1 MKNRVRF
8 CLSVLAAAF
17 FACGLT
23 SCKDDPENPA
33 PEPEVTLTAGA
44 ATETSVSFTVTPVH
58 ADRCAWTY
66 GLKGDAAPD
75 AAAIFANGTAVSAD
89 QPSDVTI
96 PDLTPGTTYV
106 AYAVA
111 ASGEHAGEV
120 ESIDLPTVAL
130 SYDVDYTAQ
139 YAQGYYYGDRMSAG
153 TGNYYFHLSQ
163 FEYAPVEG
171 QEGEYP
177 DAPGMDVVLD
187 LYGAFADSPD
197 HAILPD
203 GVYEVDM
210 QNPYGEGTVGTEY
223 STYYLIGDD
232 LQLADQQ
239 SFRDLRVEVT
249 TEDGVVSVVAIG
261 ELEDGRTLRVRYEGA
276 PTVLKNGTTGLG
288 ENVQI
293 DAMNLLVASYYGDEQ
308 KQGTGNYFLQF
319 VSYEADDSGK
329 PIGEGGYKLSLDLYG
344 ALSDDDD
351 QAILPDG
358 VYDIAAERYSEGS
371 CYNMYTWLAEVD
383 ENGNSVAG
391 TEFSVG
397 TVTVAR
403 NGENYTLTANFR
415 AEDGCVV
422 EAKYE
427 GPIDFENKVT
437 GPVGDH
443 KTNFT
448 RGEVSY
454 MGSTD
459 EMSTF
464 RLMLWDGN
472 MLDRDDENDQY
483 LFEEGR
489 RNTMLFIDLYSKPC
503 TSSSIK
509 LEPGT
514 YTVSSEGG
522 PMTIDPGRLKV
533 IVPGIIEESEGTYF
547 YLTQANYP
555 VATSMYEDG
564 NTALI
569 DGGTMRI
576 DETGSGSGYRFTFDF
591 TTKEGGSLTATMEG
605 DLEFF
610 NRAPIYSTLE
620 DDYVVDL
627 TDAECKLNYW
637 GGVGEYGVWMVQ
649 IVSDEIGSDG
659 FSSQIASP
667 HLDETGIPTGTYTA
681 SKGVEPGTFLPGELS
696 SNNMVSGTWYV
707 GGFNGQSYTE
717 RAPAVD
723 GEIHVTNNGDG
734 TYVIDFECTDDAEV
748 PHTFS
753 GSWSGTAIYEN
764 AGNAVRSLVVS
775 PNVPDEAGRAA
786 VRAAKLTEARAAKPA
801 DTGKQK
807 LSVVRAADNAGKAL
821 RASKY

>member
-1 MKNRVRF
+1 MKRRGCF
-8 CLSVLAAAF
+8 YLSVLAAAF
-17 FACGLT
+17 CACGLT
-23 SCKDDPENPA
+23 SCKDDPESPA
-33 PEPEVTLTAGA
+33 PEPEVTLTAGT
-44 ATETSVSFTVTPVH
+44 ATETSVSFTVTPAY

-75 AAAIFANGTAVSAD
+75 AAAIFANGTAVSAE

-96 PDLTPGTTYV
+96 PNLTPGTTYV
-106 AYAVA
+106 VYAAA

-139 YAQGYYYGDRMSAG
+139 YAQGYYYGDRMNAG

-163 FEYAPVEG
+163 FEYVPVEG

-177 DAPGMDVVLD
+177 GAPGMDVVFD
-187 LYGAFADSPD
+187 LYGAFADSPS

-203 GVYEVDM
+203 GVYEVDA

-239 SFRDLRVEVT
+239 TFRDLRVEVT
-249 TEDGVVSVVAIG
+249 TENGVVSIVATG

-276 PTVLKNGTTGLG
+276 PAVLKDGTDGLG
-288 ENVQI
+288 ESVQI

-319 VSYEADDSGK
+319 VSYEADGSGK
-329 PIGEGGYKLSLDLYG
+329 PVGEGGYKLSLDLYG
-344 ALSDDDD
+344 TLSESDD
-351 QAILPDG
+351 QAVLPDG
-358 VYDIAAERYSEGS
+358 TYDITAEHYSVNS
-371 CYNMYTWLAEVD
+371 CYPTYTWLVEVD
-383 ENGNSVAG
+383 ESGNSVAG
-391 TEFSVG
+391 TEFSTG
-397 TVTVAR
+397 TVTVVR

-415 AEDGCVV
+415 AGDGCTV

-443 KTNFT
+443 KTDFDQ
-448 RGEVSY
+448 GEVSY

-464 RLMLWDGN
+464 HLMLWNGN
-472 MLDRDDENDQY
+472 MIVRDDDNDRY
-483 LFEEGR
+483 GFEEKSS
-489 RNTMLFIDLYSKPC
+489 MLFIDLYSKPC

-522 PMTIDPGRLKV
+522 PMTIDPGWV
-533 IVPGIIEESEGTYF
+533 DVMVPGILEESKGTHFCVTDDSKIVSWEYDESTTG
-547 YLTQANYP
+547 L
-555 VATSMYEDG
+555 V
-564 NTALI
+564 
-569 DGGTMRI
+569 DGGTMRVE
-576 DETGSGSGYRFTFDF
+576 ETGSGSGYRFTFDF

-605 DLEFF
+605 DLEFV

-627 TDAECKLNYW
+627 TDAECELNYW
-637 GGVGEYGVWMVQ
+637 GNVGEYGVWMVQ
-649 IVSDEIGSDG
+649 IVNDEIGSDS
-659 FSSQIASP
+659 FSSQIAAP
-667 HLDETGIPTGTYTA
+667 YLDETGIPTGTYTA
-681 SKGVEPGTFLPGELS
+681 SKEVEPGTFLPGELNGS
-696 SNNMVSGTWYV
+696 NMVSGTWYV
-707 GGFNGQSYTE
+707 GGFDGQSYTKQ
-717 RAPAVD
+717 APAVD
-723 GEIHVTNNGDG
+723 GEIRVTNNGDG
-734 TYVIDFECTDDAEV
+734 TYEISFECIDDAEV

-753 GSWSGTAIYEN
+753 GSWSGTAIYGN
-764 AGNAVRSLVVS
+764 AGNAVRSLAVS
-775 PNVPDEAGRAA
+775 TSASDEADRAA
-786 VRAAKLTEARAAKPA
+786 ARAAKVAKARTAEPA

-807 LSVVRAADNAGKAL
+807 LSVVRPAGATGKAL